1 MPQRFVVPSDHTD
14 PPAKPVVPSPLK
26 SDETDP
32 AVTDKAK
39 TVALAKLKQKN
50 RKANEFVITLP
61 LNLAFEAA
69 TVYKLQGF
77 TPDANVNTWVVTD
90 VTHTFRGKTGSTTK
104 VTLRRTLNDYKQVFV
119 NPKS

>member
-14 PPAKPVVPSPLK
+14 PPAQPVAPTPLK

-32 AVTDKAK
+32 SVTDKAK
-39 TVALAKLKQKN
+39 KVAKAKLKQKN

-77 TPDANVNTWVVTD
+77 TPDANERTWVVTD
-90 VTHTFRGKTGSTTK
+90 VIHSFRGKTGSTTK
-104 VTLRRTLNDYKQVFV
+104 VTLRRALNDYK
-119 NPKS
+119 